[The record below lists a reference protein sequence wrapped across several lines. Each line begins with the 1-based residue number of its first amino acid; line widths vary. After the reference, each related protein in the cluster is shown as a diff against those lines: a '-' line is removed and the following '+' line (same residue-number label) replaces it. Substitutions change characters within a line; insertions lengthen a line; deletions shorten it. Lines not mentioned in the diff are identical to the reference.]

1 MDAFCRAVVDG
12 TVGSGE
18 LSFATA
24 LDSHLM
30 AFAAEW
36 SRAGA
41 GVVDF
46 GRWSD
51 AALGSPGVGPGQDS
65 TPQDSTVRRAL

>member
-46 GRWSD
+46 GRWSG
-51 AALGSPGVGPGQDS
+51 AALGAPGVGPGR
-65 TPQDSTVRRAL
+65 DSTVRRVR